1 MNHTELLLGQAYFWL
16 CAAMA
21 VAGAIFTVI
30 AKNPIRGAMGLL
42 MTILA
47 IAGIYLALH
56 AQFLAAIQLI
66 VYAGAIVVLFI
77 FVIMLLGPDATSPR
91 DERGKVVRTIGGAL
105 FGLAGL
111 SAMSLI
117 VRSAPAL
124 PKDHLLEGVPADFG
138 TVDAFGRI
146 LFTTALVPFELS
158 SALLMVAIIGAV
170 AVARG
175 HHKSDVPDGVSKMDA
190 AQMPAR
196 VLTASATAEGMGA
209 PESFSERRV
218 TEIESEVRP

>member
-1 MNHTELLLGQAYFWL
+1 MNPTELLLGQAYFWV

-21 VAGAIFTVI
+21 VTGAVFTVI

-42 MTILA
+42 MTILS

-77 FVIMLLGPDATSPR
+77 FVIMLLGPDATSPH
-91 DERGKVVRTIGGAL
+91 DERGKVTRTIGGGL

-111 SAMSLI
+111 GAMSLL
-117 VRSAPAL
+117 VRTAPPI
-124 PKDHLLEGVPADFG
+124 PKQRLLEGVPSDFG
-138 TVDAFGRI
+138 SVDAFGRI

-175 HHKSDVPDGVSKMDA
+175 HHKSDRPDGVSKMDA
-190 AQMPAR
+190 AQIR
-196 VLTASATAEGMGA
+196 ASAVTPATAEGTSA
-209 PESFSERRV
+209 PALARTSK
-218 TEIESEVRP
+218 IESEVGT

>member
-1 MNHTELLLGQAYFWL
+1 MNHTELLLGQAYFWV
-16 CAAMA
+16 CAALA
-21 VAGAIFTVI
+21 VTGAVFTVI

-91 DERGKVVRTIGGAL
+91 DERGKIIRTLSGGL
-105 FGLAGL
+105 FGVAGL
-111 SAMSLI
+111 AAMSLI
-117 VRSAPAL
+117 VRTSPAI
-124 PKDHLLEGVPADFG
+124 PKDRLLAGVPEDFG
-138 TVDAFGRI
+138 SVDAFGRI

-175 HHKSDVPDGVSKMDA
+175 HHKSDRPDGVSSMDA
-190 AQMPAR
+190 GQIAAR
-196 VLTASATAEGMGA
+196 AVSGAATAKATGA
-209 PESFSERRV
+209 PELARASK
-218 TEIESEVRP
+218 IESEVHS

>member
-1 MNHTELLLGQAYFWL
+1 MTPTELALGQAYFWV

-21 VAGAIFTVI
+21 VAGAVFTVI

-42 MTILA
+42 MMILS

-77 FVIMLLGPDATSPR
+77 FVIMLLGPDATPPH
-91 DERGKVVRTIGGAL
+91 DQRGKISRTASGVL
-105 FGLAGL
+105 FGAAGL
-111 SAMSLI
+111 AAMSLI
-117 VRSAPAL
+117 VRTAPPV
-124 PKDHLLEGVPADFG
+124 PKMRLLDAPPTDFG
-138 TVDAFGRI
+138 SVEAFGRI
-146 LFTTALVPFELS
+146 LFTDALVPFELS

-175 HHKSDVPDGVSKMDA
+175 RHETDQTRDGASRMSAAHKHLPSSSK
-190 AQMPAR
+190 PS
-196 VLTASATAEGMGA
+196 ASGA
-209 PESFSERRV
+209 PAAAPASKVEAAS
-218 TEIESEVRP
+218 

>member
-1 MNHTELLLGQAYFWL
+1 MNHTELLLGQAYFWV
-16 CAAMA
+16 CAVLA
-21 VAGAIFTVI
+21 VTGAVFTVI

-91 DERGKVVRTIGGAL
+91 DERGKVMRTIGGGL

-111 SAMSLI
+111 AAMSLL
-117 VRSAPAL
+117 VRTAPAI
-124 PKDHLLEGVPADFG
+124 PKERLLAQPPPDFG
-138 TVDAFGRI
+138 SVDAFGRI

-175 HHKSDVPDGVSKMDA
+175 HHKSDTPDGVSRMDA
-190 AQMPAR
+190 AQISAKA
-196 VLTASATAEGMGA
+196 VTAATAEGTGA
-209 PESFSERRV
+209 PALAHA
-218 TEIESEVRP
+218 TEIESEVRS